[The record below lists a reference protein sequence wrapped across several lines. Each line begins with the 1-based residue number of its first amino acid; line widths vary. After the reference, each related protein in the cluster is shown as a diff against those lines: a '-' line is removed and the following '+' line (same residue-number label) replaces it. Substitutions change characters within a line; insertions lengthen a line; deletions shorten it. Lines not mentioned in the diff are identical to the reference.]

1 MATMMVL
8 HVNNN
13 GSKEKYMATMKVLH
27 VNHIGSKEKIYGNN
41 EGLTC
46 Q

>member
-1 MATMMVL
+1 MATMKVL
-8 HVNNN
+8 HVNNI

-27 VNHIGSKEKIYGNN
+27 VNNNGSKEKIYGNN
-41 EGLTC
+41 KGLTC

>member
-8 HVNNN
+8 KYVNNID
-13 GSKEKYMATMKVLH
+13 SKEKYMATMMALQY
-27 VNHIGSKEKIYGNN
+27 VNNIGSKEKIW
-41 EGLTC
+41 